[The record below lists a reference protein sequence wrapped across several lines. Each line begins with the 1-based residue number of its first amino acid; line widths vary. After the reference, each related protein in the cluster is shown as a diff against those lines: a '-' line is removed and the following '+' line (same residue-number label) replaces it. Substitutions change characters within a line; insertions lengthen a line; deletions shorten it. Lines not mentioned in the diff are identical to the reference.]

1 MSTGFAGEAATADN
15 GWAASAQDF
24 AGTGEFEFDA
34 AEVDATKVGNETSF
48 NVEKPGKYHFEVT
61 LAEDRLD
68 TVDKGGHHT
77 SPHVLVALT
86 VIHTVP
92 GQSPEGSR
100 FLVNLFVAGKGGGPR
115 EKWQTEQTINLLEGF
130 GLVTRKEGLLIDPE
144 NGTTKLNWKTWA
156 ARLRGMQVIAD
167 VKMSKPD
174 PERTN
179 PQTGKPYDP
188 RPELGYGRGVY
199 QVTDPK
205 VKDVPKNVV
214 ALNAWLAA
222 TGRGQAAGLANPP
235 APKTVNNVHTAATQA
250 APVASAPASAP
261 VQAAPASVPAAAQA
275 AQAPATAVDFGDL

>member
-15 GWAASAQDF
+15 GWAATAQDF

-61 LAEDRLD
+61 LAEYRLD
-68 TVDKGGHHT
+68 TVDKGGHHAA
-77 SPHVLVALT
+77 PHVLVALT

-130 GLVTRKEGLLIDPE
+130 GLVTRKDGLLIDPE

-156 ARLRGMQVIAD
+156 SRLRGMQVIAD

-205 VKDVPKNVV
+205 VKDVAKNTV

-222 TGRGQAAGLANPP
+222 TGRWHAAGLATPP
-235 APKTVNNVHTAATQA
+235 ATKTVNNVQA
-250 APVASAPASAP
+250 GQTVASAPT
-261 VQAAPASVPAAAQA
+261 QTAPASVPAAAQA
-275 AQAPATAVDFGDL
+275 PATAPSFDDL